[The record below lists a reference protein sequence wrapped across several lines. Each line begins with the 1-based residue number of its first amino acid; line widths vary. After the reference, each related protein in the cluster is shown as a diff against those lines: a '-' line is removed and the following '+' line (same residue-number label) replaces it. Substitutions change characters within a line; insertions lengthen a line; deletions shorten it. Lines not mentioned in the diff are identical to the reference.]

1 MQNINLGLHCTVRIQ
16 NQTQNIL
23 ILLKIYARVFKSLER
38 YITKSIMQSSEW
50 VLQVFFFFLLY
61 LSKFCSTNV
70 IFRKYFQENTGNKKE
85 IKS

>member
-70 IFRKYFQENTGNKKE
+70 IFIIRKILE
-85 IKS
+85 IRKR

>member
-50 VLQVFFFFLLY
+50 VLQVFFFFPF
-61 LSKFCSTNV
+61 SICPNFV
-70 IFRKYFQENTGNKKE
+70 QQM
-85 IKS
+85 

>member
-50 VLQVFFFFLLY
+50 VLQVFFFFSLLY

-70 IFRKYFQENTGNKKE
+70 IFIIRKILE
-85 IKS
+85 IRNR